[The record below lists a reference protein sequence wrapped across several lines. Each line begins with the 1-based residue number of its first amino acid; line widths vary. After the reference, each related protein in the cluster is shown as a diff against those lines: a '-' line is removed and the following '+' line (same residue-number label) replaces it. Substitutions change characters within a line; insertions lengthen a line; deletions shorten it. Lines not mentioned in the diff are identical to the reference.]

1 MMLGAPSATLAQMF
15 VGQRGLRKQGQAR
28 DIEMEERAGMEADE
42 QARKSE
48 SLARVMG
55 GVLGRDVDPMD
66 AATLSGNPNLM
77 GAAIDQ
83 ARPQEPKADPLS
95 KPFSKPVELVN
106 PDTGEVAGAVTPAEA
121 RELYSQGYRVPP
133 KKTERRIVRGADGF
147 NRYADTQER
156 VFPGVEAA
164 AADPQT
170 VVNVTNQPNIEKST
184 KGQLEK
190 KLIQSQE
197 SLGRMDQIVT
207 DFKPEYLTIGDKVET
222 TLLGWQEKVGMTLD
236 PAQKKAL
243 ADRATFF
250 QKTFD
255 SVNRAIRDMTGAQ
268 MSEGEADRL
277 MRGMPNQDDA
287 PTEFMAKMQS
297 VIGQIKSYD
306 RLYRETMSQGLGPAG
321 EAAPQADPDPLG
333 LF

>member
-1 MMLGAPSATLAQMF
+1 M
-15 VGQRGLRKQGQAR
+15 
-28 DIEMEERAGMEADE
+28 
-42 QARKSE
+42 
-48 SLARVMG
+48 
-55 GVLGRDVDPMD
+55 
-66 AATLSGNPNLM
+66 
-77 GAAIDQ
+77 
-83 ARPQEPKADPLS
+83 
-95 KPFSKPVELVN
+95 
-106 PDTGEVAGAVTPAEA
+106 
-121 RELYSQGYRVPP
+121 
-133 KKTERRIVRGADGF
+133 
-147 NRYADTQER
+147 
-156 VFPGVEAA
+156 
-164 AADPQT
+164 
-170 VVNVTNQPNIEKST
+170 VNVSNQPNIEKST
-184 KGQLEK
+184 KGQIEK
-190 KLIQSQE
+190 KLLQSLE
-197 SLGRMDQIVT
+197 SLGRMDEIVKE
-207 DFKPEYLTIGDKVET
+207 FKPQYLTIGDKVET

-306 RLYRETMSQGLGPAG
+306 RLYRETMGQGLGPAG
-321 EAAPQADPDPLG
+321 EAAPPSTPESDPLG